1 VDNKEQFNSKYD
13 TEPCGYEPD
22 EIEILEELYTQERTA
37 NDQIIEALKA
47 LSTGTPDDALAGIR
61 RILED
66 GYMYFGEVR
75 PWDRPKLDT
84 LIKYP
89 EQLDMFEECEQ

>member
-1 VDNKEQFNSKYD
+1 MSKPDWKGDYD
-13 TEPCGYEPD
+13 TDQGGYEPD

-47 LSTGTPDDALAGIR
+47 LSTGSPDEALAGIR
-61 RILED
+61 RILEE

>member
-1 VDNKEQFNSKYD
+1 MAKPDWKGDYD
-13 TEPCGYEPD
+13 TAQGGYEPD

-47 LSTGTPDDALAGIR
+47 LSVGTPDDALAGIR

>member
-1 VDNKEQFNSKYD
+1 MSKPDWKGDYD
-13 TEPCGYEPD
+13 DEPSGYEPD

-47 LSTGTPDDALAGIR
+47 LSTATPDEALAGIR
-61 RILED
+61 RVLEE

>member
-1 VDNKEQFNSKYD
+1 MAKPDWKGDYD
-13 TEPCGYEPD
+13 TEQGGYEPD

-37 NDQIIEALKA
+37 NDQIIEALKTLA
-47 LSTGTPDDALAGIR
+47 TSTPDDALAGIR
-61 RILED
+61 RILEE

>member
-1 VDNKEQFNSKYD
+1 MSKPDWKGDYD
-13 TEPCGYEPD
+13 TDQGGYEPD

-47 LSTGTPDDALAGIR
+47 LSVGTPDDALAGIR
-61 RILED
+61 RILEE

>member
-1 VDNKEQFNSKYD
+1 MAKPDWKGDYD
-13 TEPCGYEPD
+13 TDQGGYEPD

-61 RILED
+61 RILEE

>member
-1 VDNKEQFNSKYD
+1 MAKPDWKGDYD
-13 TEPCGYEPD
+13 TDQGGYEPD

-37 NDQIIEALKA
+37 NDQILEALKA

-61 RILED
+61 RILEE

>member
-1 VDNKEQFNSKYD
+1 MAKPDWKGDYD
-13 TEPCGYEPD
+13 TDQGGYEPD

-47 LSTGTPDDALAGIR
+47 LSVGTPDDALAGIR
-61 RILED
+61 RILEE

>member
-1 VDNKEQFNSKYD
+1 MAKPDWKGDYD
-13 TEPCGYEPD
+13 TDQGGYEPD

-47 LSTGTPDDALAGIR
+47 LSTGSPDDALAGIR

>member
-1 VDNKEQFNSKYD
+1 MAKPDWKGDYD
-13 TEPCGYEPD
+13 TEQGGYEPD

-47 LSTGTPDDALAGIR
+47 LSVGTPDDALVGIR
-61 RILED
+61 RILEE

>member
-1 VDNKEQFNSKYD
+1 MAKPDWKGDYD
-13 TEPCGYEPD
+13 TEQGGYEPD

-47 LSTGTPDDALAGIR
+47 LSVGTPDDALAGIR
-61 RILED
+61 RILEE

>member
-1 VDNKEQFNSKYD
+1 MSKPDWKGDYD
-13 TEPCGYEPD
+13 TEQGGYEPD

-47 LSTGTPDDALAGIR
+47 LSTGSPDDALAGIR
-61 RILED
+61 RILEE

>member
-1 VDNKEQFNSKYD
+1 MAKPDWKGDYD
-13 TEPCGYEPD
+13 TEQGGYEPD

-47 LSTGTPDDALAGIR
+47 LSVGTPDDALAGIR

>member
-1 VDNKEQFNSKYD
+1 MATIDWDEELENES
-13 TEPCGYEPD
+13 GRYEPD

-37 NDQIIEALKA
+37 NDQIIEALKSLA
-47 LSTGTPDDALAGIR
+47 TATPDDALAGIR
-61 RILED
+61 RLLDE

-84 LIKYP
+84 LIGYP
-89 EQLDMFEECEQ
+89 KQLDMFEECEQ